1 MEGVEHLSNQIDIY
15 IPKLSNTNLLLIP
28 NNNIVRREYKQGR
41 ETRCNIK
48 QEKTYAMD
56 TKILSRVSD
65 SGSGETCIWKNNQ
78 IAGRDA
84 VKPNT
89 DKFQGSKTPVRKR
102 DSRNTPIYSRVDK

>member
-1 MEGVEHLSNQIDIY
+1 MEEVERLSNQIDIY

-28 NNNIVRREYKQGR
+28 DNNIVRREYKHGR

-48 QEKTYAMD
+48 HEKTCTMD
-56 TKILSRVSD
+56 TKILSRASD
-65 SGSGETCIWKNNQ
+65 VGSGETCIWKNNQ
-78 IAGRDA
+78 IVGRDA

-89 DKFQGSKTPVRKR
+89 DKFQGSKTPVRKW